1 MTQRSASARVA
12 RSKGAP
18 GAARRTIGSVLPPTF
33 YDRDTE
39 LVARDLLGMILECET
54 DEGLAAGR
62 IVETEAYLGADDPAC
77 HAVAGRTARTWHLF
91 GPPGTAYVYFI
102 YGVHWCF
109 NAVTREEGHG
119 SAVLVRAVEPTDG
132 VELMRRR
139 RPAARRDRDLTNG
152 PGKLC
157 RALGIDGA
165 LDGLALS
172 ADSPLRIRVGESVD
186 DDSVLVSPRIGITRA
201 ADAPLRWM
209 VRDSEYVSRT
219 PATFLRRPVKR

>member
-1 MTQRSASARVA
+1 VTPRSASDRGALAER
-12 RSKGAP
+12 AP
-18 GAARRTIGSVLPPTF
+18 GAAHRSAGRVLPPAF
-33 YDRDTE
+33 YDRETE
-39 LVARDLLGMILECET
+39 VVARELLGMIVECET
-54 DEGLAAGR
+54 ADGLAAGR
-62 IVETEAYLGADDPAC
+62 IVETEAYLGPHDPAC

-119 SAVLVRAVEPTDG
+119 SAVLVRAVEPTVG
-132 VELMRRR
+132 IELMRRR

-152 PGKLC
+152 PGKVC
-157 RALGIDGA
+157 RALGIDGTH
-165 LDGLALS
+165 DGLALS
-172 ADSPLRIRVGESVD
+172 SRSPLRIRAGRPVGD
-186 DDSVLVSPRIGITRA
+186 ASVLVSPRIGITRG

-219 PATFLRRPVKR
+219 PPTFVRRPLTP